1 MKVAITGSSGFV
13 GNFLK
18 KKLIEEGLEIF
29 EIDLK
34 SGIDILNKQHLEK
47 VPYFDCLVHLAA
59 LSFVPDSYH
68 NSRDFYITNL
78 TGTVNAL
85 ELCKKYQSR
94 MIFMSSYVYGIPQYL
109 PIDENHPLSAF
120 NPYAD
125 TKIKG
130 EELCKSYNRFFGI
143 PITIFRPFNI
153 YGPEQNRNFLIPSI
167 FEQIYN
173 KNEIVLKDP
182 NPKRDF
188 VYVTDVVNALF
199 MGIKYFQ
206 SEFEIFNIG
215 SGESKSVKE
224 ICTLILSSFDYEI
237 SLKFTGEQ
245 RENEVS
251 DVIANIEKA
260 KINLSWTPQISFEE
274 GIFKLTTIRN

>member
-1 MKVAITGSSGFV
+1 MKVAVTGSSGFV

-47 VPYFDCLVHLAA
+47 VPYFDCLVNLAA
-59 LSFVPDSYH
+59 LSFVPDSYT
-68 NSRDFYITNL
+68 NSYNFYITNL

-94 MIFMSSYVYGIPQYL
+94 MIFISSYVYGVPQYL
-109 PIDENHPLSAF
+109 PIDENHPVSAF

-130 EELCKSYNRFFGI
+130 EELCKSYHRFFDI
-143 PITIFRPFNI
+143 PVTIFRPFNI
-153 YGPEQNRNFLIPSI
+153 YGPGQNRNFLIPSI
-167 FEQIYN
+167 FEQIR
-173 KNEIVLKDP
+173 KTKSIELKDP
-182 NPKRDF
+182 KPKRDF
-188 VYVTDVVNALF
+188 VYVTDVVNAIYK
-199 MGIKYFQ
+199 GVKYDK

-215 SGESKSVKE
+215 SGESKSVDE
-224 ICTLILSSFDYEI
+224 ISSLILNNLNFKV

-245 RENEVS
+245 RENEVL

-260 KINLSWTPQISFEE
+260 KNKLGWTPLISLEE
-274 GIFKLTTIRN
+274 GIKKYLL